1 MITVTFG
8 PFDLLAIIGAVT
20 GIGALV
26 WQIFTWRR
34 LGHRVKVTSS
44 NALMIHSDGVSR
56 NDDQVCVTAFNKGTS
71 AVTITTWGI
80 GVGGNQSAHASRLHD
95 LTDRLPFRLEP
106 GAEGNFYFPTAE
118 LRAYNA
124 RTKFPY
130 SDMRPW
136 VRLATRQTIESRR
149 GVPLKN

>member
-8 PFDLLAIIGAVT
+8 PFDVLAFVGAVA

-34 LGHRVKVTSS
+34 LGHRVRVSSS
-44 NALMIHSDGVSR
+44 NALMVHADGVSR

-71 AVTITTWGI
+71 AVTITSWGI
-80 GVGGNQSAHASRLHD
+80 RVSDNQNAHAVRPHALSD
-95 LTDRLPFRLEP
+95 SLPFRLEP
-106 GAEGNFYFPTAE
+106 GAEGNFYFPSDE
-118 LRAYNA
+118 LREYNA
-124 RTKFPY
+124 RTRFPY
-130 SDMRPW
+130 GRMRPW
-136 VRLATRQTIESRR
+136 VRLATRQTILSRR